1 MKDFFMKFFS
11 VLIVFT
17 YHEPSSYLRS

>member
-1 MKDFFMKFFS
+1 MNIFFVKFFK

-17 YHEPSSYLRS
+17 YHKPDSYLRS

>member
-1 MKDFFMKFFS
+1 MNVFFVKFFK

-17 YHEPSSYLRS
+17 YHEPDSYLRS